1 MGSLETA
8 ALIPLGSV
16 DLIGA
21 GIVDSITNTVNV
33 LVILAGGVSES

>member
-16 DLIGA
+16 DIVGA
-21 GIVDSITNTVNV
+21 GLVDSITNTVNA
-33 LVILAGGVSES
+33 LVILAGGISQS

>member
-33 LVILAGGVSES
+33 LVILAGGISQS

>member
-33 LVILAGGVSES
+33 LVILAGGVSQS